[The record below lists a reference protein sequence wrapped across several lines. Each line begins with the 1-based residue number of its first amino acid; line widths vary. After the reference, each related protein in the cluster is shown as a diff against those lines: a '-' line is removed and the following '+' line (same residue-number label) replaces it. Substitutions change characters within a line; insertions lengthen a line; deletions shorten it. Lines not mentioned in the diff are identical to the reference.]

1 MLRLIIHTYTFSEHT
16 NFHIYVPI
24 YTFLFLRKHQVG
36 VDGNNLFKRLC
47 LCEIA
52 FGHGLVRIG
61 RFIMG
66 FAALQFN
73 LIYWS
78 TSAIEC

>member
-1 MLRLIIHTYTFSEHT
+1 MYI
-16 NFHIYVPI
+16 
-24 YTFLFLRKHQVG
+24 FLFLRKHH
-36 VDGNNLFKRLC
+36 GNNLFKRLC

-61 RFIMG
+61 RFIEG
-66 FAALQFN
+66 FTALQFS